1 MSHQPRFFRRQS
13 FDGFV
18 VVFVDGEIDVAVA
31 GVLAEELEATIDDC
45 SPAMLVDL
53 TNVTFMDSS
62 ALSTLIRV
70 HKYAGSHGGGIRL
83 VGPNARVSRLLEI
96 THLDH
101 VLPVHDTIEAAAE
114 GLQPP
119 ELTDSMKQPD
129 PVNGVVE

>member
-1 MSHQPRFFRRQS
+1 MSHQPRFFRRQA

-31 GVLAEELEATIDDC
+31 GILAEELEASIDDC

-70 HKYAGSHGGGIRL
+70 HKYAGSRGGGIRL

-101 VLPVHDTIEAAAE
+101 LLPVHDTIEAAAE

-119 ELTDSMKQPD
+119 ELTDTVKQAD
-129 PVNGVVE
+129 PVNGVAE